1 VYLTVILITAG
12 MNVWAAAADFLRAKF
27 VLRNS
32 DELGVPRSWV
42 LPLGLLKLA
51 GAIGLVGGLLNMPL
65 LGIAA
70 AGGLVL
76 FFLGAL
82 IVHVRARVFHNIV
95 APAVFFLAAVA
106 SLLVLVQEQ

>member
-1 VYLTVILITAG
+1 MTVTLITVFL
-12 MNVWAAAADFLRAKF
+12 NVWAAAADFLRAKF

-42 LPLGLLKLA
+42 LPLGLLKLT
-51 GAIGLVGGLLNMPL
+51 GAIGLVCGLLNMPL
-65 LGIAA
+65 LGIAG

-82 IVHVRARVFHNIV
+82 FVHVRAKVFHNIA
-95 APAVFFLAAVA
+95 APVVFFVAAVA
-106 SLLVLVQEQ
+106 SLLLLVQEQ